1 MQKTLI
7 VANWKSNKTI
17 SEGLRWIEEFAQ
29 IFKEQE
35 GKEII
40 ICPSFTLL
48 YPLKAAIEDRK
59 LDIKLGA
66 QDVSFLNEGPFTG
79 EVNARQL
86 KELADYVIIG
96 HSERRSNL
104 KEEEQM
110 IFEKV
115 RQADKESL
123 TSIFCVQDENTFLP
137 QEDVIIAYEPP
148 MSISTSI
155 DSKGID
161 DSESVLK
168 VSEIF
173 KLKKPNS
180 LFLYGGSVDSSNV
193 SGFTRHPEI
202 NGVLVGGKSLS
213 PSELFSIYENS

>member
-17 SEGLRWIEEFAQ
+17 SEGLLWIEEFAQ

-66 QDVSFLNEGPFTG
+66 QDVSFLREGPFTG
-79 EVNARQL
+79 EVNSRQL

-96 HSERRSNL
+96 HSERRANL
-104 KEEEQM
+104 KEEEQI

-115 RQADKESL
+115 RQAGKESL
-123 TSIFCVQDENTFLP
+123 TSIFCVQDESTNLP
-137 QEDVIIAYEPP
+137 QEDVIIAYETP

-155 DSKGID
+155 NSKGIED
-161 DSESVLK
+161 PENVLK
-168 VSEIF
+168 VCKIF
-173 KLKKPNS
+173 KSKKPNS
-180 LFLYGGSVDSSNV
+180 PFLYGGSVDSSNV
-193 SGFTRHPEI
+193 SKFTRHSEI
-202 NGVLVGGKSLS
+202 NGVLIGSKSLS
-213 PSELFSIYENS
+213 PSEFFSIYENS